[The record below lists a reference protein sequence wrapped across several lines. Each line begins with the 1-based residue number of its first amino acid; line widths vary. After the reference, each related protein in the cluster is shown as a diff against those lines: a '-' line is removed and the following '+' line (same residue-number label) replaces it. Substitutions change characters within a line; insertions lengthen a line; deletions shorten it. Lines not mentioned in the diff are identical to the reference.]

1 MLIINKPDDYSFN
14 DQPLLGK
21 LRMKNIQ
28 ILAVTALMA
37 SIAMTGCTTKPV
49 VKNANS
55 SALAGNGANG
65 ANGASTNGLGAN
77 GDLNSNGLG
86 NGNTLQDA
94 VHRALLAR
102 VVHFDL
108 DSSDLAQSDFATLN
122 AHANYLAQNGAAH
135 VTLTGHTDE
144 RGTREYNMALGER
157 RAKSVQTY
165 LLTNGAHADQIDVV
179 SYGKEKPVNEGHDE
193 AAWAE
198 NRRVEIGYDKLDP
211 NK

>member
-1 MLIINKPDDYSFN
+1 
-14 DQPLLGK
+14 
-21 LRMKNIQ
+21 MKNMHIF
-28 ILAVTALMA
+28 AVTALLA
-37 SIAMTGCTTKPV
+37 TFAITGCTSKPA
-49 VKNANS
+49 VKGANS
-55 SALAGNGANG
+55 SALAGANG
-65 ANGASTNGLGAN
+65 ANGTNGANSTGLGAD
-77 GDLNSNGLG
+77 GDLNSNGLNG
-86 NGNTLQDA
+86 NGLNGNGLNGNSAQDA

-108 DSSDLAQSDFATLN
+108 DSSDLAQSDFAVMN

-165 LLTNGAHADQIDVV
+165 MVTNGARTDQIDVV

-193 AAWAE
+193 AAWSE
-198 NRRVEIGYDKLDP
+198 NRRVEIDYDKLDP

>member
-1 MLIINKPDDYSFN
+1 
-14 DQPLLGK
+14 
-21 LRMKNIQ
+21 MKNIH

-37 SIAMTGCTTKPV
+37 SIAITGCTTKPV
-49 VKNANS
+49 VKNPNS

-65 ANGASTNGLGAN
+65 ANGASTTGLGAN
-77 GDLNSNGLG
+77 GDLSSNGLNG
-86 NGNTLQDA
+86 NGANGNGLQDA

-144 RGTREYNMALGER
+144 RGTREYNMALGES

>member
-1 MLIINKPDDYSFN
+1 
-14 DQPLLGK
+14 
-21 LRMKNIQ
+21 MKNIH

-37 SIAMTGCTTKPV
+37 TFAITGCTSKPV
-49 VKNANS
+49 AKNSNA
-55 SALAGNGANG
+55 SALAGSDANG
-65 ANGASTNGLGAN
+65 ANGASTTGLGAN
-77 GDLNSNGLG
+77 GNLNSNGLNG
-86 NGNTLQDA
+86 NGMNGGAQDA

-108 DSSDLAQSDFATLN
+108 DSSEIAQSDFAVLN
-122 AHANYLAQNGAAH
+122 AHASYLASNGAAH

-157 RAKSVQTY
+157 RAKSVETY
-165 LLTNGAHADQIDVV
+165 LVTNGAREDQIDVV

>member
-1 MLIINKPDDYSFN
+1 
-14 DQPLLGK
+14 
-21 LRMKNIQ
+21 MKNIH
-28 ILAVTALMA
+28 ILAVTALLA
-37 SIAMTGCTTKPV
+37 TFAITGCTSKPV

-65 ANGASTNGLGAN
+65 ADGASTNGLGTDGSLN
-77 GDLNSNGLG
+77 GNGLNG
-86 NGNTLQDA
+86 NGPQDA

-108 DSSDLAQSDFATLN
+108 DSSDLAQSDFAVLN

-165 LLTNGAHADQIDVV
+165 LVTNGAHADQIDVV

-193 AAWAE
+193 AAWSE

>member
-1 MLIINKPDDYSFN
+1 
-14 DQPLLGK
+14 
-21 LRMKNIQ
+21 MKNIS
-28 ILAVTALMA
+28 ILAVTALLA
-37 SIAMTGCTTKPV
+37 TFAITGCTSKPV
-49 VKNANS
+49 AKNGAAS
-55 SALAGNGANG
+55 GLVGANG
-65 ANGASTNGLGAN
+65 TNGVDGANTTGLGAN
-77 GDLNSNGLG
+77 GDLNSNGL
-86 NGNTLQDA
+86 NGSGLNGGGPQDA
-94 VHRALLAR
+94 VRRALLAR

-108 DSSDLAQSDFATLN
+108 DSSDIAQSDFAVLN
-122 AHANYLAQNGAAH
+122 AHASYLASNGAAH
-135 VTLTGHTDE
+135 AVLTGHTDE

-165 LLTNGAHADQIDVV
+165 LVTNGARADQIDVV

>member
-1 MLIINKPDDYSFN
+1 
-14 DQPLLGK
+14 
-21 LRMKNIQ
+21 MKNLH
-28 ILAVTALMA
+28 ILAVTTLLATFA
-37 SIAMTGCTTKPV
+37 ITGCTSKPV
-49 VKNANS
+49 VKSTNS
-55 SALAGNGANG
+55 SALAGANG
-65 ANGASTNGLGAN
+65 ANGTNGADSTGLGADGSMN
-77 GDLNSNGLG
+77 SNDLNG
-86 NGNTLQDA
+86 NSAQDA
-94 VHRALLAR
+94 AHRALLAR

-108 DSSDLAQSDFATLN
+108 DSSDLAQSDFAVLN

-165 LLTNGAHADQIDVV
+165 LVTNGAHAGQIDVV

>member
-1 MLIINKPDDYSFN
+1 
-14 DQPLLGK
+14 
-21 LRMKNIQ
+21 MKNIH

-37 SIAMTGCTTKPV
+37 SIAITGCTSKPV
-49 VKNANS
+49 VKNPNS
-55 SALAGNGANG
+55 SALAGSDANG
-65 ANGASTNGLGAN
+65 ANGASTTGLGAN
-77 GDLNSNGLG
+77 GDLNSNGLNG
-86 NGNTLQDA
+86 NGSNGNSLQDA

-108 DSSDLAQSDFATLN
+108 DSSDLAQSDFVTLN

>member
-1 MLIINKPDDYSFN
+1 
-14 DQPLLGK
+14 
-21 LRMKNIQ
+21 MKNIHV
-28 ILAVTALMA
+28 LAVTALMA
-37 SIAMTGCTTKPV
+37 TFAITGCTSKPAA
-49 VKNANS
+49 KNGNA
-55 SALAGNGANG
+55 SALVGANG
-65 ANGASTNGLGAN
+65 TNGASTTGLGSN
-77 GDLNSNGLG
+77 GDLNGNGL
-86 NGNTLQDA
+86 NGGGLNGGPQDA
-94 VHRALLAR
+94 VRRALLAR

-108 DSSDLAQSDFATLN
+108 DSSDIAQSDFAILN
-122 AHANYLAQNGAAH
+122 AHASYLASNGAAH
-135 VTLTGHTDE
+135 AVLTGHTDE

-165 LLTNGAHADQIDVV
+165 LVTNGARPDQIDVV

>member
-1 MLIINKPDDYSFN
+1 
-14 DQPLLGK
+14 
-21 LRMKNIQ
+21 MKNIHV
-28 ILAVTALMA
+28 LAVTALLA
-37 SIAMTGCTTKPV
+37 TFAITGCTTKPT
-49 VKNANS
+49 VKNPNS
-55 SALAGNGANG
+55 SALTGNGANG
-65 ANGASTNGLGAN
+65 ANGASTTGLGAN
-77 GDLNSNGLG
+77 GDLNSNGLNG
-86 NGNTLQDA
+86 NGQNGNGLQDA